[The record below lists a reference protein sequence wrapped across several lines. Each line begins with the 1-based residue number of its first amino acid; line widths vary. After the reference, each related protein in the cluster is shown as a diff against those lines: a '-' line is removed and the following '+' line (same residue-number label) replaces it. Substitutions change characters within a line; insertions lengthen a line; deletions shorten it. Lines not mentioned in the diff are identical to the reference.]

1 MTSKKVYE
9 AVLIEIH
16 KENAPN
22 ITLEDFNYLLNKSI
36 IQYANKRYNIY
47 DVNQQTTDDL
57 RVLKSTAFIDVTEN
71 NRISKY
77 DALSTVDGGL
87 AFYEVELPK
96 DYLHLLNCI
105 CIYKVKNTYECYDK
119 GDYARAAATRL
130 TADAYSQ
137 VIDNFWN
144 KPSYKKP
151 YYYIHNIN
159 TSNNLPTNPIQE
171 KEDGTIIGT
180 DVTIKGKSSS
190 ETEVDQSVPN
200 SLPEVEVDKA
210 VPNKIK
216 INNLETST
224 VQRIQ
229 GVRYG
234 NSSPVRMEIRYGTDN
249 ETFKLEKLIIDYIK
263 TPQHIKLTQ
272 RQIDKTQD
280 ESQVL
285 EFPDYVCQEIINEL
299 VTIILEKF
307 SDQRIQTFPVVSQSI
322 AQPTQQQTPVKN

>member
-36 IQYANKRYNIY
+36 IQYANKRYNMY
-47 DVNQQTTDDL
+47 DINQQTTDDL
-57 RVLKSTAFIDVTEN
+57 RVLKSTAFINVSEN
-71 NRISKY
+71 NRIDKY
-77 DALSTVDGGL
+77 DELSTVDDGL

-105 CIYKVKNTYECYDK
+105 CIYKVKNAYECYDK
-119 GDYARAAATRL
+119 DDYARAAATRL

-144 KPSYKKP
+144 KPSYRKP

-159 TSNNLPTNPIQE
+159 TSDDLPTNPIQE
-171 KEDGTIIGT
+171 KEDGTTSGT
-180 DVTIKGKSSS
+180 DVTIKRDSGS
-190 ETEVDQSVPN
+190 EIEVDQ
-200 SLPEVEVDKA
+200 A

-229 GVRYG
+229 GLRYG
-234 NSSPVRMEIRYGTDN
+234 NSSPVRMEIRYGTDIG
-249 ETFKLEKLIIDYIK
+249 TFELKKLIIDYIK